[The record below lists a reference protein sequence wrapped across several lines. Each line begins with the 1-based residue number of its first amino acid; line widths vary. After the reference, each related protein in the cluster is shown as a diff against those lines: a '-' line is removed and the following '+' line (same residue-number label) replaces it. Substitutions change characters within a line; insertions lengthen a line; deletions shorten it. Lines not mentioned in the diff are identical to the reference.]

1 MARRSMDA
9 NEKRN
14 EKVQV
19 PLNAAER
26 RRLNRLSSE
35 LQLPW
40 AATFRLALIVME
52 REQARK

>member
-1 MARRSMDA
+1 MDA